1 MDLQRKLG
9 NWLVKEESITD
20 ERYGKEPDKRS
31 IEEHIKLGVVILDKP
46 AGPTS
51 HQVSAWV
58 KDILHLDK
66 AGHGGTLDPKVT
78 GVLPITLE
86 DATKAVGTLLVGD
99 KEYVTLM
106 RLHKKVDEKEIRD
119 VFSEFTGE
127 IYQLPPV
134 RSAVKRQIR
143 KRWIYKMDIL
153 EIEGNYVLFKVS
165 CEAGTY
171 IRTLCNDI
179 GEVLGVGAQMAELR
193 RTRTATLTEDDAV
206 TLHQLKDAYV
216 DWKEHGEEK
225 YIRNVIKPVEVLF
238 AHIPQ
243 IVVKDSAVDAIAH
256 GADVS
261 VKGVVKLHEKISI
274 GDLVAVMSLK
284 GEGVALG
291 KALMSAKEILEKEEG
306 ICVNTERVIMQ
317 PGVYPKMWRT
327 HKEKEVKKE

>member
-1 MDLQRKLG
+1 MRK
-9 NWLVKEESITD
+9 WLEKTEAKTD
-20 ERYGKEPDKRS
+20 PKYGKAPSERTM
-31 IEEHIKLGVVILDKP
+31 EEHLRLGVVALDKP
-46 AGPTS
+46 SGPTS
-51 HQVSAWV
+51 HQVAAWV
-58 KDILHLDK
+58 KEILHVDK

-78 GVLPITLE
+78 GVLTITLL
-86 DATKAVGTLLVGD
+86 DATKAVGTLLYGD
-99 KEYVTLM
+99 KEYITLM
-106 RLHKKVDEKEIRD
+106 RLHKPVPEAELRKVLG
-119 VFSEFTGE
+119 EFTGQ

-143 KRWIYKMDIL
+143 KRTIYRLDLL
-153 EIEGNYVLFKVS
+153 EVEGDYVLFKVV

-193 RTRTATLTEDDAV
+193 RTRTATLTEDQAV

-216 DWKEHGEEK
+216 DWKERGEEK
-225 YIRNVIKPVEVLF
+225 ELRKMIMPVEVLL

-261 VKGVVKLHEKISI
+261 VKGVVRAQEGISA
-274 GDLVAVMSLK
+274 GDLVALMSLK

-291 KALMSAKEILEKEEG
+291 RALMSSEDIVKKNEG
-306 ICVNTERVIMQ
+306 LCVNTERVIMAA
-317 PGVYPKMWRT
+317 GTYPKMWRT
-327 HKEKEVKKE
+327 QEEREANGEN

>member
-1 MDLQRKLG
+1 M
-9 NWLVKEESITD
+9 LVKTEAVTD
-20 ERYGKEPDKRS
+20 ERYGKEPAKRS
-31 IEEHIKLGVVILDKP
+31 IEEHIRLGVVVLDKP

-58 KDILHLDK
+58 KDILHIEK

-78 GVLPITLE
+78 GVLPIALE

-99 KEYVTLM
+99 KEYVALM
-106 RLHKKVDEKEIRD
+106 RLHKKVDEKEIRE
-119 VFSEFTGE
+119 VFSEFTGQ

-143 KRWIYKMDIL
+143 KRWIYEMDIL
-153 EIEGNYVLFKVS
+153 EIEGNYVLFRVS

-179 GEVLGVGAQMAELR
+179 GEVLGVGAQMSELR
-193 RTRTATLTEDDAV
+193 RTRTATLTEDEAV
-206 TLHQLKDAYV
+206 TLHELKDAYV
-216 DWKEHGEEK
+216 DWKENGEEK
-225 YIRNVIKPVEVLF
+225 YIRNAIKPVEVLF
-238 AHIPQ
+238 AHVPQ
-243 IVVKDSAVDAIAH
+243 IFVKDSAVDAIAH

-261 VKGVVKLHEKISI
+261 VKGVVKLHEKISRE
-274 GDLVAVMSLK
+274 DLVAVMSLK

-291 KALMSAKEILEKEEG
+291 KALMTSREILEKEEG
-306 ICVNTERVIMQ
+306 ICVNTERVIMR

-327 HKEKEVKKE
+327 QKQKETKTE